1 MSKLRILSALFSLTL
16 LGTSPVWAA
25 RDQISVVG
33 SSTVYPF
40 TTLVAER
47 FGRSTGFKTPKV
59 ESTGTGG
66 GMKQFCAGVGEAFP
80 DVTNA
85 SRAITDSELADCE
98 ARGVEVVELKIG
110 YDGIVLVSS
119 MAGQQMSLSLR
130 DIYLALAAWVP
141 NASGQLVRNP
151 YQTWQ
156 QVNPALPN
164 EAIEV
169 LGPPPTSGTRD
180 AFLELVMLPGA
191 ESIEL
196 LHELEGV
203 SAADLRE
210 ALTGLGVNA
219 EAYAEMTRGLG
230 NPTGADLVELLSFKI
245 REDGKFIEAGENDNL
260 IVQKL
265 GANPRAVGIMGFSFL
280 DQNQDIVRG
289 HAIEGVAPDFD
300 AIASGDY
307 AVSRPL
313 FIYVKKN
320 HIGVVPGMME
330 FLNEF
335 VSENAV
341 GEFGYLSD
349 RGLIPLAA
357 DEYDAL
363 VESLEN
369 MAVVHH

>member
-1 MSKLRILSALFSLTL
+1 MIRILSALVVFSLL
-16 LGTSPVWAA
+16 SSSPVWAQ

-66 GMKQFCAGVGEAFP
+66 GMKQFCAGVGTSFP
-80 DVTNA
+80 DISNA
-85 SRAITDSELADCE
+85 SRAIKASELADC
-98 ARGVEVVELKIG
+98 AAHGVDVVELKIG
-110 YDGIVLVSS
+110 YDGIVMVSS
-119 MAGQQMSLSLR
+119 NAGEHMDLALR
-130 DIYLALAAWVP
+130 DIYLAMAAWVP

-151 YQTWQ
+151 YETWQ
-156 QVNPALPN
+156 DVNPTLPN
-164 EAIEV
+164 VTIEV

-196 LHELEGV
+196 LHHLEGV
-203 SAADLRE
+203 DAANLRAE
-210 ALTGLGVNA
+210 MNSLGVSNA
-219 EAYAEMTRGLG
+219 DYAQLTRGMSAPSG
-230 NPTGADLVELLSFKI
+230 EDLVEVLSFTI

-280 DQNQDIVRG
+280 DQNQDVVQG
-289 HAIEGVAPDFD
+289 HTIENVAPDFD

-307 AVSRPL
+307 VVSRPL
-313 FIYVKKN
+313 FVYVKKN
-320 HIGVVPGMME
+320 HIGVVPGIQE
-330 FLNEF
+330 FLDEF
-335 VSENAV
+335 VSDNAT
-341 GEFGYLSD
+341 GDYGYLSD
-349 RGLIPLAA
+349 RGLIPLPA
-357 DEYDAL
+357 DEHEQL
-363 VESLEN
+363 LETLAN
-369 MAVVHH
+369 MTTVQL